1 MYFDSYPVI
10 SDLKGQLDVS
20 IGTDSADLHESF
32 AVLIMDEEFQV
43 YIRYQLLGSL

>member
-20 IGTDSADLHESF
+20 VGTDPADLHESF